1 VAPLGRVLLQLGL
14 PELLAPSPFRV
25 VYGRDPPAVLPYLP
39 GVARVVAVDQQLAEH
54 DEFITEVCDRLEQA
68 QQHYKTA
75 YDKHHRALEF
85 AARDWVWLRL
95 LHRPVA
101 SLNIHGRN
109 KLSPKFYGLFR
120 VLERVGEVAYKLELP
135 PGARLHNVLHV
146 GLLKPHK
153 GAPPSTPGVLP
164 PTVHGCACPQP
175 AKVIKGRLARGVQQL
190 LVRWDDQSAAN
201 ATWVE
206 LQAFKQAFPSYQLK
220 DALVVE
226 EGRDVMTKVF
236 KASPRR

>member
-54 DEFITEVCDRLEQA
+54 NEFITEVCDRLEQA

-109 KLSPKFYGLFR
+109 KLGPKFYGPFR

-146 GLLKPHK
+146 
-153 GAPPSTPGVLP
+153 APLQSTVVRVLN
-164 PTVHGCACPQP
+164 
-175 AKVIKGRLARGVQQL
+175 R
-190 LVRWDDQSAAN
+190 
-201 ATWVE
+201 
-206 LQAFKQAFPSYQLK
+206 
-220 DALVVE
+220 
-226 EGRDVMTKVF
+226 
-236 KASPRR
+236 PR